1 MKRYKWMILGGV
13 AVIFAFLFMGFNK
26 GFSFFQPKPEELLDE
41 SEIEDLTYGQEESET
56 MEEYSEAASK
66 EERPK
71 RVNHLY
77 DNETPY
83 EELITTKYSAEEME
97 YLEKY
102 INSRKDDL
110 EIDLIYHRIDSEYR
124 FECVREGERVSYVM
138 FQGEDGSLLC
148 AFFDK
153 ESHDVYQVERFHEFY
168 SVKDFEDHVQPGIT
182 SLDEI
187 EAVFGT
193 LANFGGE
200 AVCNRVV
207 KEGTLLIISDYN
219 GETRKFI
226 VYEMALFRDGE
237 SRKSIMQE
245 MAVFRDMESIP
256 EEEPRFIKRLPEM
269 LPMDKHI
276 NKENK

>member
-1 MKRYKWMILGGV
+1 M
-13 AVIFAFLFMGFNK
+13 IFAVLFIGFNK
-26 GFSFFQPKPEELLDE
+26 GFSLFQSKPEDHLHE

-56 MEEYSEAASK
+56 TEKYSEAASE

-102 INSRKDDL
+102 ISGYDDKIEWL
-110 EIDLIYHRIDSEYR
+110 YFGIDHEYR
-124 FECVREGERVSYVM
+124 FECVREGEWVSYVM
-138 FQGEDGSLLC
+138 FQGKDGSLLC
-148 AFFDK
+148 VFFDR
-153 ESHDVYQVERFHEFY
+153 ESHDVYQVERFYEFY